1 MSEFFVTI
9 NNKKH
14 SVKISENG
22 FVEINGKQ
30 ISAELT
36 VLNKN
41 AFLLKY
47 GNKVFEITSNQIE
60 NAHFGLLIEGWYFD
74 TIVRTRLQETA
85 NELLEQKVKSKHRF
99 EVHAPMPG
107 LILKIKKGI
116 GEPVKK
122 GEPILILEAMKME
135 NELRS
140 HANGTV
146 KEIFVKEGEPVE
158 KNSIL
163 LTIE

>member
-85 NELLEQKVKSKHRF
+85 NELL
-99 EVHAPMPG
+99 
-107 LILKIKKGI
+107 
-116 GEPVKK
+116 
-122 GEPILILEAMKME
+122 
-135 NELRS
+135 
-140 HANGTV
+140 
-146 KEIFVKEGEPVE
+146 
-158 KNSIL
+158 
-163 LTIE
+163 